1 MTIPIPTSVKEMT
14 SRLTVCKQEAVY
26 FSNNKAS
33 GFYRVESGFIGLYQ
47 VAETGKESLLRL
59 YGKGSYFGYRSLFTH
74 QRYPATARAM
84 ENSVV
89 SRVNVHTFEDLQQLA
104 PSLTK
109 ALTTEVCQELGEAER
124 RLVQFS
130 AFNAKNRIIDAIQ
143 HFFTYYPHYPW
154 TYREISEYSATD
166 VTTVIRFCKT
176 LKQSGVLSIHH
187 RNPHPV
193 DLSKLPSANQLSK
206 EKVE

>member
-1 MTIPIPTSVKEMT
+1 MALIIFLLFFCSTLSLPVTRNDGSMTIPIPTSLKEMT
-14 SRLTVCKQEAVY
+14 SKLTVCKQEAVY

-89 SRVNVHTFEDLQQLA
+89 SRVNIHTFEDLQQLA

-109 ALTTEVCQELGEAER
+109 ALTTEVCQELGKLSDVLFN
-124 RLVQFS
+124 LVLS
-130 AFNAKNRIIDAIQ
+130 
-143 HFFTYYPHYPW
+143 
-154 TYREISEYSATD
+154 
-166 VTTVIRFCKT
+166 T
-176 LKQSGVLSIHH
+176 LKT
-187 RNPHPV
+187 
-193 DLSKLPSANQLSK
+193 
-206 EKVE
+206 E